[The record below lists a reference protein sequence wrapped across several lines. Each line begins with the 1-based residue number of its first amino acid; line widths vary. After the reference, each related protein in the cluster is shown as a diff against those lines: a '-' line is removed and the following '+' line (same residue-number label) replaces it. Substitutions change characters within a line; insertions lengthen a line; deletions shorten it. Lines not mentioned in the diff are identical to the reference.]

1 MVNGFHFYIKIR
13 QNRMGWDGMAQEG
26 IGWHEMAWDG
36 IGQDRIEITKQITD
50 SKGNIM
56 TLI

>member
-1 MVNGFHFYIKIR
+1 
-13 QNRMGWDGMAQEG
+13 MGWDGMAQEG

-36 IGQDRIEITKQITD
+36 IGQGRIEITKQITD